1 MEKTHKKTTYVRY
14 VGELPEVNLR
24 DDGLPADV
32 RSNIRFTF
40 ENTNPFTVQYVT
52 IGMSLFGIYT
62 IDAN

>member
-1 MEKTHKKTTYVRY
+1 MEKKFRKATYVRY
-14 VGELPEVNLR
+14 IGELPEVDLR
-24 DDGLPADV
+24 EDGLPADV
-32 RSNIRFTF
+32 RSDIRFTF